1 MFVNWTYTKQ
11 IIGIDQKE
19 SDEQKTDQQI
29 QAEAILNALK
39 DQEKINQKRQIKTAR
54 SRKMEKDW

>member
-1 MFVNWTYTKQ
+1 MINHGRTNYREVSL
-11 IIGIDQKE
+11 D
-19 SDEQKTDQQI
+19 DEQKTDQQI

-39 DQEKINQKRQIKTAR
+39 DQEKINQKRQIKKAR